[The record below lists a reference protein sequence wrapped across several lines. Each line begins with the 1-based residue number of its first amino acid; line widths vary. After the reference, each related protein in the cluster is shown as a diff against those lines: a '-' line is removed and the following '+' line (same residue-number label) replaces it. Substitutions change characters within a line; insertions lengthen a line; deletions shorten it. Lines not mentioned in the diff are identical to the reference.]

1 AWAEPPRR
9 CLRQKQPRRLR
20 RRAPV
25 FTSALLGAPK
35 KPAKRKRAK
44 PPTASSGRNR
54 EAAQAAQSRRCLRQK
69 QPRRSRGRRP
79 NLQAGRA
86 PRRKFGQRQ
95 PGAALRFLQAPSW
108 ARRKNR
114 LSARGQSRRGA
125 ACGRNSRGGS
135 GCAVEALPAAET
147 AETEQGPPSKFASGP
162 RPAPEIWATA
172 TRSRAPVFASAL
184 LGAPEK
190 PAKRK
195 RAKPPTARSVPCRQ
209 TACSRISSGPDGWE
223 RVQGPAAERGC
234 FCVRANRRS
243 CPAVKSR
250 PPEAAGGALRM

>member
-1 AWAEPPRR
+1 
-9 CLRQKQPRRLR
+9 
-20 RRAPV
+20 
-25 FTSALLGAPK
+25 
-35 KPAKRKRAK
+35 
-44 PPTASSGRNR
+44 
-54 EAAQAAQSRRCLRQK
+54 
-69 QPRRSRGRRP
+69 
-79 NLQAGRA
+79 AGRA

-195 RAKPPTARSVPCRQ
+195 RASRRPRDPFPAGRRPAAAYRPGRTDGNVCRAPQ
-209 TACSRISSGPDGWE
+209 LSGAVFVSGPIG
-223 RVQGPAAERGC
+223 
-234 FCVRANRRS
+234 
-243 CPAVKSR
+243 
-250 PPEAAGGALRM
+250 EAARL